1 MGSRFLVLRIF
12 QNRQSI
18 TALCSVVV
26 NRHIAKPLRLVGAY
40 RRLLIS
46 VPGFSSSRLEIF
58 STAPRYRSQ
67 MKKSRPPKLCPLC
80 GGAQKPP
87 AKKFR
92 SITGARARA
101 EKALA
106 KVVENFVVESG
117 DDKTADNFA
126 ELRNRPG
133 KPL

>member
-1 MGSRFLVLRIF
+1 
-12 QNRQSI
+12 
-18 TALCSVVV
+18 
-26 NRHIAKPLRLVGAY
+26 
-40 RRLLIS
+40 
-46 VPGFSSSRLEIF
+46 
-58 STAPRYRSQ
+58 

-92 SITGARARA
+92 TITGARAA
-101 EKALA
+101 GKALA

-126 ELRNRPG
+126 ELRNRPD